1 MPLFCPSDGRDGS
14 HWGGYGWFLSLRWLR
29 VSTTRCRGSDWLKYC
44 PHSGSPQQ
52 YAGLRSESQIRRRPR
67 RAKDN
72 VIGLTHV
79 RAAARDWAQEEPP
92 SAAGYRKR
100 QDQTT
105 FAVLFPHS
113 VRRRV
118 ESTTVPETNRRN
130 HPALSA
136 VKLVRVKIARIDFRD
151 RSGPRENFLMRARK

>member
-1 MPLFCPSDGRDGS
+1 LPLFCPSDGRDGS
-14 HWGGYGWFLSLRWLR
+14 HWGGYGWFPSLRWLR
-29 VSTTRCRGSDWLKYC
+29 VSTTRCRGSDSLKYC

-92 SAAGYRKR
+92 SAAGCRE
-100 QDQTT
+100 
-105 FAVLFPHS
+105 
-113 VRRRV
+113 RRTRGV
-118 ESTTVPETNRRN
+118 EARRESESTQEEVE
-130 HPALSA
+130 
-136 VKLVRVKIARIDFRD
+136 
-151 RSGPRENFLMRARK
+151 RADER